1 MPIQILLVDD
11 HEVVRIGLRHSLSRG
26 DILAISEAGNATTG
40 LQVFKANKFD
50 LVMLDTKL
58 PDGDGF
64 QLLSK
69 IKNERP
75 SQNSLI
81 ISAHDNPS
89 YLAKAVAFG
98 ANGFLLKSDP
108 ISRIADSIMRAA
120 VGETVWTKEEL
131 RRIAGGIS
139 NLQNSDLE
147 IPLTAREFEVL
158 QQLSNGLT
166 NKKIAL
172 ALGISYETV
181 KEHVQNVL
189 RKIGVTDRT
198 QAAVWAVRRT
208 LV

>member
-11 HEVVRIGLRHSLSRG
+11 HEVVRIGLRHSLSSG
-26 DILAISEAGNATTG
+26 DILSISEAGNATTG
-40 LQVFKANKFD
+40 MQVFKSNKFD

-69 IKNERP
+69 IKHERP

-120 VGETVWTKEEL
+120 VGEAVWTKEEM
-131 RRIAGGIS
+131 RRIAGGIA
-139 NLQNSDLE
+139 NLQNNDLE
-147 IPLTAREFEVL
+147 IPLTARECEVL

-181 KEHVQNVL
+181 KEHVQNIL